1 MIVVDA
7 SALLETLLQTDLAG
21 RLMERLFEPSASL
34 HAPHLL
40 DIEVTH
46 AFRRMVQR
54 KDITAVRAEQGLADF
69 SQLHIERHGHQA
81 LTGRIWQLRESMT
94 AYDGAYVALAEAL
107 DAPLLTCDA
116 KLAHAHGHRARIDL
130 ITVASS

>member
-7 SALLETLLQTDLAG
+7 SALVETLLQTELAG
-21 RLMERLFEPSASL
+21 RLMERIFEPSASL
-34 HAPHLL
+34 HAPHVV
-40 DIEVTH
+40 DIEVTN
-46 AFRRMVQR
+46 AFRRLVQR
-54 KDITAVRAEQGLADF
+54 RDITTARAEQGLADY

-81 LTGRIWQLRESMT
+81 LIGRIWELRDSMT

-116 KLAHAHGHRARIDL
+116 KLAHAQGHRARIDL
-130 ITVASS
+130 IGDV

>member
-1 MIVVDA
+1 LIVIDA
-7 SALLETLLQTDLAG
+7 SALLETLLQTSLAG
-21 RLMERLFEPSASL
+21 RLMERMFEPAASL

-54 KDITAVRAEQGLADF
+54 KDITAARAEQGIADS

-81 LTGRIWQLRESMT
+81 LIARIWQLRESMS

-107 DAPLLTCDA
+107 DAPLLTSDVR
-116 KLAHAHGHRARIDL
+116 LAHAHGHRARIDL
-130 ITVASS
+130 IAE

>member
-7 SALLETLLQTDLAG
+7 SALLETLLQTDLAP
-21 RLMERLFEPSASL
+21 RLMDRLFEPSASL

-46 AFRRMVQR
+46 VFRRMVQR
-54 KDITAVRAEQGLADF
+54 KDLSAGRAEQGLLDF
-69 SQLHIERHGHQA
+69 SHLYIQRHGHRA

-107 DAPLLTCDA
+107 DATLLTCDA
-116 KLAHAHGHRARIDL
+116 KLARAHGHRARIDL
-130 ITVASS
+130 IAA

>member
-7 SALLETLLQTDLAG
+7 SAVLETLLQTDLAG
-21 RLMERLFEPSASL
+21 RLMECMFEPSNSL
-34 HAPHLL
+34 HSPHLL
-40 DIEVTH
+40 DVEVTH

-69 SQLHIERHGHQA
+69 SQLHIERHSHQA
-81 LTGRIWQLRESMT
+81 LIGRIWQLRESMT

-107 DAPLLTCDA
+107 GAPMLTCDSRI
-116 KLAHAHGHRARIDL
+116 AHAHGHRARIDL
-130 ITVASS
+130 IAP